1 MQMRYEPHPTK
12 TLNLPSNRS
21 IKRNSWDSCEDCKG
35 FRASLQDPCYLNL
48 LSRPQGGATSQRKT
62 KLQLIRLSAAV
73 CGIELCYAA
82 ETAFVSPILLKLGVP
97 VSLMTMI
104 WCLSPVL
111 GFFLVPV
118 MGSLSDRCPLAIGR
132 RRPFILAM
140 TVGIV
145 IGLALVPNG
154 EALGKVCGVRY
165 VRSGVG
171 SSVGRVT

>member
-1 MQMRYEPHPTK
+1 MQ
-12 TLNLPSNRS
+12 TL
-21 IKRNSWDSCEDCKG
+21 
-35 FRASLQDPCYLNL
+35 CYLNL

-154 EALGKVCGVRY
+154 EALGKVCGGVRY
-165 VRSGVG
+165 VRSGV
-171 SSVGRVT
+171 STSVGRVT